1 MKDSSLLLRMLALVL
16 AVAGVRVASSEPALP
31 ALPCGARSA
40 LGIRYGG
47 QSDHQVLDAFVPRS
61 AGRHPVVIWI
71 HGGGWSGGDRISE
84 ADYALRL
91 VCRGYVVVGV
101 DYRRSWE
108 APYPA
113 QLIDVRNA
121 IRVVRHRAADLRADP
136 SRVALWGASAGAH
149 LAAMVGVTNEW
160 PEASSSPVVDESSDV
175 QAVVAWW
182 APTDLLSIANG
193 WPTTCAPHRDVADP
207 ASNESRLLGCPTWLC
222 PDAARAASPITYAD
236 RDDPPFL
243 LMSGSVDCVVPATQA
258 RRLAQRLT
266 AVGARAD
273 LVIVEGLG
281 HGGPGWDQ
289 PGVLEHVDRFLDAT
303 LASTPDRSHD
313 PKHPG

>member
-1 MKDSSLLLRMLALVL
+1 MPGMRGCVAIVRAIALALG
-16 AVAGVRVASSEPALP
+16 VACAGAADPAP
-31 ALPCGARSA
+31 SGSAPPCGARGV
-40 LGIRYGG
+40 LDVRYGS
-47 QSDHQVLDAFVPRS
+47 QSDHQVFDAFVPPS

-84 ADYALRL
+84 ADYALQL

-121 IRVVRHRAADLRADP
+121 IRVVRHRAAELGADP
-136 SRVALWGASAGAH
+136 SRVGLWGASAGAH

-160 PEASSSPVVDESSDV
+160 PEASSSPVVDETADV

-182 APTDLLSIANG
+182 APTDLVSIG
-193 WPTTCAPHRDVADP
+193 TDWPTTCTTHRDVAAP
-207 ASNESRLLGCPTWLC
+207 SSNESKLLGCPAWLC
-222 PDAARAASPITYAD
+222 PDAARAASPMTYAD
-236 RDDPPFL
+236 CGDPPFL
-243 LMSGSVDCVVPATQA
+243 LMSGSADCVVPPSQA
-258 RRLAQRLT
+258 RRFAERLS

-273 LVIVEGLG
+273 LVILEGLG
-281 HGGPGWDQ
+281 HGGPGWDR
-289 PGVLEHVDRFLDAT
+289 PAVLDRVDRFLDAT
-303 LASTPDRSHD
+303 LAPRRH
-313 PKHPG
+313 